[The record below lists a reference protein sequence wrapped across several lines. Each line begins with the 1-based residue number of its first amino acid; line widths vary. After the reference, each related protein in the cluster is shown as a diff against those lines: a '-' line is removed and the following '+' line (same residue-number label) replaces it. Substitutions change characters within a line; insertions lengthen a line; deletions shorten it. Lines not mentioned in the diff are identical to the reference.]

1 MIGSSRRQASTQV
14 RRAFYGIAEI
24 ADALGLSRQLV
35 TVWRR
40 RRSHG
45 IPEPDAEL
53 SSGPIW
59 RGETVE
65 PWIDEVRD
73 QRDQS
78 DAPLLDPR
86 LAIRVCRRMLRLAV
100 LLLEQ
105 PVRVRPLSQ
114 ALGELGELLPVV
126 AASAEDEL
134 GRAVRTLVSPLDG
147 VGTEA
152 GNGELA
158 GGLRDR
164 VLAALPA
171 VSEVVRIS
179 GEAFSDTSGAS

>member
-1 MIGSSRRQASTQV
+1 MIGTPRRQASTQA

-59 RGETVE
+59 RGETIE
-65 PWIDEVRD
+65 PWIEKVRGQREQDENAR
-73 QRDQS
+73 
-78 DAPLLDPR
+78 PLDPR
-86 LAIRVCRRMLRLAV
+86 LALRACRRILRLAA
-100 LLLEQ
+100 LLLEER
-105 PVRVRPLSQ
+105 VRVRLLSQ
-114 ALGELGELLPVV
+114 ALGELHELLPAV
-126 AASAEDEL
+126 AASAADEL
-134 GRAVRTLVSPLDG
+134 GQAVRELVAPLDG
-147 VGTEA
+147 IETGDQ
-152 GNGELA
+152 ELT
-158 GGLRDR
+158 GIVRDR

-171 VSEVVRIS
+171 IPAVVRLCVGSI
-179 GEAFSDTSGAS
+179 ADTGGAD